1 MFILHLVYEVYVP
14 CFFCLLFVM
23 LIIHHGIWNLMVCL
37 ELMDPFFN
45 MFNNSH
51 SNKHDKYT
59 NENNDH
65 YYHSYCYFYFSLLN
79 WICWISIYERKNRQK
94 RILILINKLG
104 KLEIMSSHFKCCTNG
119 WITFNFQMLIFSY
132 MFGIA
137 WVLMTAIFGIP
148 LYLLINILMIQV
160 NEINLV
166 NYGKLI
172 IWWKFRSQLR

>member
-1 MFILHLVYEVYVP
+1 MFILHLVYEVYVL

-65 YYHSYCYFYFSLLN
+65 YYHSYCYFYFSILN
-79 WICWISIYERKNRQK
+79 SICWISIYERKNRQE

-104 KLEIMSSHFKCCTNG
+104 KLEIMSSHFKC
-119 WITFNFQMLIFSY
+119 Y
-132 MFGIA
+132 
-137 WVLMTAIFGIP
+137 
-148 LYLLINILMIQV
+148 ILMD
-160 NEINLV
+160 EL
-166 NYGKLI
+166 LLT
-172 IWWKFRSQLR
+172 FRCWYLAICLELHGFSWLPFLESHFTFS